1 MSQWC
6 ASERQTSYSFLRGW
20 QPRTQETCAIIGDSS
35 YATSVNDRSDLHK
48 RSHIVVFEDAAALTF
63 EEIERRIDPGSAI
76 KLDEIRLSDLIL
88 YPGTGIYLFYD
99 AENKRRY
106 IGSCLSRSFIERIP
120 SHFDTRRGAS
130 LNTVSK
136 RMAVSEETVNDD
148 LTSIVMSAL
157 PKLKLILIGI
167 PCRSE
172 HDKMIVRK
180 VERDLIVNLGP
191 DLNHLSHK
199 RRG

>member
-1 MSQWC
+1 M
-6 ASERQTSYSFLRGW
+6 
-20 QPRTQETCAIIGDSS
+20 
-35 YATSVNDRSDLHK
+35 TSVNDRTDLHK
-48 RSHIVVFEDAAALTF
+48 RSHIVGFENAATLTIK
-63 EEIERRIDPGSAI
+63 EIERRIDPSSAI
-76 KLDEIRLSDLIL
+76 KLDEIRLSDLVL

-99 AENKRRY
+99 AENKPRY

-120 SHFDTRRGAS
+120 SHFDTRRGAY

-136 RMAVSEETVNDD
+136 RMADSEKTVNDD
-148 LTSIVMSAL
+148 LTSIVMSGL

-167 PCRSE
+167 PCRSK
-172 HDKMIVRK
+172 HDKKIVQK
-180 VERDLIVNLGP
+180 VERDLIVKLRP